1 MSLRPVIVVEDDPF
15 PRMLKAFL
23 DPSIEP
29 QRLAALADFFAHD
42 LPDFAGWLAQ
52 LRAIA
57 GPLYPAEVRLVAD
70 QDALHAQLPDA
81 NIVVTESFNIGAAEI
96 ALAPQL
102 SVVQKY
108 GAILRGID
116 VAACNARHITV
127 LTLRRRANIS
137 CAEHALMLM
146 LALSKKLHRLHGLIS
161 IEQLQA
167 AGYKPKSFDTGYT
180 PNSGWPRVPGMSILY
195 GTTLGIIGFGEIGR
209 EIALRAHAFGM
220 RVLCTQRTP
229 MNAAEQREWNVAYCD
244 SETLLR
250 ESDWLCIQLPA
261 NAGTRNYLDHAQFAR
276 MKPGAKLI
284 NVSRAQVVNRDA
296 LLEALRSGKLGG
308 FALDPQYEE
317 PGHVDDALLNFENV
331 ILTPHIAA
339 MPRFNG
345 LDDFKDLVNGMA
357 AAYSVVAA
365 IKKLNKNN

>member
-1 MSLRPVIVVEDDPF
+1 MTTRPIIVVEDDPF

-23 DPSIEP
+23 DPTIEP
-29 QRLAALADFFAHD
+29 QPLAALADFFAHD
-42 LPDFAGWLAQ
+42 LADFAGWLAH
-52 LRAIA
+52 LRAMA
-57 GPLYPAEVRLVAD
+57 GPLYPADVRVVAD
-70 QDALHAQLPDA
+70 QNALRAQLPEA
-81 NIVVTESFNIGAAEI
+81 MVIVTESFDIGAQEI
-96 ALAPQL
+96 ALAPKL
-102 SVVQKY
+102 KVVQKY
-108 GAILRGID
+108 GTLLRGID
-116 VAACNARHITV
+116 VAACEARNVTV

-167 AGYKPKSFDTGYT
+167 AGYRPKTFDSGYT

-195 GTTLGIIGFGEIGR
+195 GATLGIIGFGEIAR

-229 MNAAEQREWNVAYCD
+229 ISESEQREWHVTYRD
-244 SETLLR
+244 RDTLLA

-261 NAGTRNYLDHAQFAR
+261 NEGTRNYLDHAQFAQ

-296 LLEALRSGKLGG
+296 LLQALRCGTLGG
-308 FALDPQYEE
+308 FALDPLYEE
-317 PGHVDDALLNFENV
+317 PGRADDELLSFENV

-345 LDDFKDLVNGMA
+345 LNDFEDLLRG
-357 AAYSVVAA
+357 VALHL
-365 IKKLNKNN
+365 K

>member
-1 MSLRPVIVVEDDPF
+1 MPTRPVILVEDDPF

-29 QRLAALADFFAHD
+29 HRLAALADFFAHD

-52 LRAIA
+52 LRANA
-57 GPLYPAEVRLVAD
+57 GPLYPADVRPVAD
-70 QDALHAQLPDA
+70 AAALRAQLPQA
-81 NIVVTESFNIGAAEI
+81 HVIVTETFGIGAAE
-96 ALAPQL
+96 LAAAPHL
-102 SVVQKY
+102 KVVQKY
-108 GAILRGID
+108 GTLLRGID
-116 VAACNARHITV
+116 VTACEARGVTV

-146 LALSKKLHRLHGLIS
+146 LALSKKLHQLHGLIS
-161 IEQLQA
+161 MAQLRA
-167 AGYKPKSFDTGYT
+167 AGFDPKTFDTGYT

-209 EIALRAHAFGM
+209 EIAVRANAFGM

-229 MNAAEQREWNVAYCD
+229 MSAAEQREWQVTYRPQDA
-244 SETLLR
+244 LLA
-250 ESDWLCIQLPA
+250 ESDWVCVQLPDNPA
-261 NAGTRNYLDHAQFAR
+261 TRDHLNHDGLAR
-276 MKPGAKLI
+276 MKRGAKLI

-296 LLEALRSGKLGG
+296 LLDALRSGQLGG

-317 PGHVDDALLNFENV
+317 PGRADDELLGFDNV

-339 MPRFNG
+339 MPRFNA
-345 LDDFKDLVNGMA
+345 LDDFCDLVRG
-357 AAYSVVAA
+357 VATA
-365 IKKLNKNN
+365 LET

>member
-1 MSLRPVIVVEDDPF
+1 MTTRPILVVEDDPF

-23 DPSIEP
+23 DPTIEP

-57 GPLYPAEVRLVAD
+57 GPLYPADVRLVAN
-70 QDALHAQLPDA
+70 QDELRVQLPEA
-81 NIVVTESFNIGAAEI
+81 SVVITESLGIGAVEI
-96 ALAPQL
+96 ALAPKL
-102 SVVQKY
+102 KVVQKY
-108 GAILRGID
+108 GMLLRGID
-116 VAACNARHITV
+116 VPACEARHINV
-127 LTLRRRANIS
+127 LPLRRRANIS
-137 CAEHALMLM
+137 CAEHAMMLM
-146 LALSKKLHRLHGLIS
+146 LALSKKLHRLHGRIS
-161 IEQLQA
+161 IAQLRA
-167 AGYKPKSFDTGYT
+167 AGYQPKMFDSGYT
-180 PNSGWPRVPGMSILY
+180 PGSGWPRVAGMSILY

-229 MNAAEQREWNVAYCD
+229 MNDTEQREWHVEYRERGA
-244 SETLLR
+244 LLQ

-261 NAGTRNYLDHAQFAR
+261 NAGTRNYLDHAQFAQ

-284 NVSRAQVVNRDA
+284 NVSRAQVMNRDA
-296 LLEALRSGKLGG
+296 LLAALRSGQLGG
-308 FALDPQYEE
+308 FALDPQYQE
-317 PGHVDDALLNFENV
+317 PGRTDDELLGFDNV

-345 LDDFKDLVNGMA
+345 LSDFEDLVRG
-357 AAYSVVAA
+357 VVACL
-365 IKKLNKNN
+365 K

>member
-1 MSLRPVIVVEDDPF
+1 MATNVHPIIVVEDDPF

-23 DPSIEP
+23 DPTIEP
-29 QRLAALADFFAHD
+29 ERLAALADFFAHD
-42 LPDFAGWLAQ
+42 LPDFAGWVAH
-52 LRAIA
+52 LRAMA
-57 GPLYPAEVRLVAD
+57 GPLYPADVRLVAD
-70 QDALHAQLPDA
+70 QDALRVQLPDA
-81 NIVVTESFNIGAAEI
+81 SVVVTESFDIGASELNI
-96 ALAPQL
+96 APKLK
-102 SVVQKY
+102 VVQKY
-108 GAILRGID
+108 GTVLRGID
-116 VAACNARHITV
+116 VAACNARNVKV

-146 LALSKKLHRLHGLIS
+146 LALSKKLHRLQGKIS

-167 AGYKPKSFDTGYT
+167 AGYRPKIFDTGYT

-229 MNAAEQREWNVAYCD
+229 MSEAEQREWNVAYRD
-244 SETLLR
+244 RDALLR

-261 NAGTRNYLDHAQFAR
+261 NANTRNTLDHAQFAQ
-276 MKPGAKLI
+276 MKRGAKLI

-296 LLEALRSGKLGG
+296 LLHALRSGTLGG
-308 FALDPQYEE
+308 FALDPLYEE
-317 PGHVDDALLNFENV
+317 PGRADDELLGFENV
-331 ILTPHIAA
+331 ILTPHVAA

-345 LDDFKDLVNGMA
+345 LSDFEDLVRGISGSMR
-357 AAYSVVAA
+357 
-365 IKKLNKNN
+365 